1 MPLNELKKRTGNKTR
16 ILTLITFIQMV
27 LEVLAIEIRQEK
39 KDIQI
44 GKEKVKL
51 SADNMI
57 TYAENQM
64 ESTKY

>member
-27 LEVLAIEIRQEK
+27 LEILAIEIRQEK

-51 SADNMI
+51 SVLAM
-57 TYAENQM
+57 TY
-64 ESTKY
+64 YI

>member
-51 SADNMI
+51 SVLAM
-57 TYAENQM
+57 TY
-64 ESTKY
+64 YI